1 MSKIDEL
8 QEIWEEH
15 GFPSA
20 TRFWKILQ
28 QQGLSSR
35 FNKVDVEKYID
46 GQNVTQLHRRPVR
59 TKHSHITTTDRG
71 IMYCIDL
78 LDMSAYSHDNG
89 GVKWLLLC
97 IDIFSRRA
105 AIIGVKNKT
114 AGLVA
119 DALEKAMKD
128 LGMVPKVVLS
138 DQGSEFKGA
147 TSKFL
152 AKHGVIHRLADVGDH
167 RRLGIVD
174 RFSGVVKSWIARH
187 MTYHQTKKYMS
198 VLPKLVEKYNSAP
211 HSSLG
216 GMSPNEA
223 WEFPREARN
232 FHYERIQRES
242 SKKRRV
248 KGDIA
253 VGDWVRVL
261 KLKGVFD
268 KGYHIRYSLVP
279 HQVVEIKGLNYI
291 LGNERFYRAA
301 RLQKVTPP
309 GGEEEAPPQDVAQ
322 QARRS
327 HRVAVKLKTEGI
339 ERENVRRSNRERRP
353 TDLVKDDKYGRVN
366 WS

>member
-1 MSKIDEL
+1 MEL

-20 TRFWKILQ
+20 SRLWKILQ
-28 QQGLSSR
+28 QQGLTNQ
-35 FNKVDVEKYID
+35 FNRVDVDKYIA
-46 GQNVTQLHRRPVR
+46 GQNVTQLHRKPVR

-78 LDMSAYSHDNG
+78 LDMTAYSHDNG

-105 AIIGVKNKT
+105 AIVGVKNKT

-119 DALEKAMKD
+119 DALEKAMTD
-128 LGMVPKVVLS
+128 LGMIPKVVLS
-138 DQGSEFKGA
+138 DRGSEFKGA
-147 TSKFL
+147 TAKFL
-152 AKHGVIHRLADVGDH
+152 AKNKVIHRLADVGDH

-187 MTYHQTKKYMS
+187 MTYHQTKKYMD
-198 VLPKLVEKYNSAP
+198 VLPRLVKKYNSAP

-223 WEFPREARN
+223 WEFPRDARN
-232 FHYERIQRES
+232 FHYDRIQ
-242 SKKRRV
+242 KALTTKRKV
-248 KGDIA
+248 KGGIA

-268 KGYHIRYSLVP
+268 KGYHIKYSMVP

-291 LGNERFYRAA
+291 LDNGRFYRAS

-309 GGEEEAPPQDVAQ
+309 EREEEAAPQDVAQ

-327 HRVAVKLKTEGI
+327 RRVEVKLQTDGI
-339 ERENVRRSNRERRP
+339 RGENVRRSNRERRP
-353 TDLVKDDKYGRVN
+353 TEQVEDEEYGKII
-366 WS
+366 W

>member
-1 MSKIDEL
+1 MSQIGEL
-8 QEIWEEH
+8 KEIWKEH

-20 TRFWKILQ
+20 SRLWKILQ
-28 QQGLSSR
+28 QQGLTSR
-35 FNKVDVEKYID
+35 FNRGDVEKYIA
-46 GQNVTQLHRRPVR
+46 GQKVNQLHRRPVR
-59 TKHSHITTTDRG
+59 TKYSHITTTDRG

-78 LDMSAYSHDNG
+78 LDMTAYSHDNG

-105 AIIGVKNKT
+105 AIVGVKNKT

-119 DALEKAMKD
+119 DALEVAIKE
-128 LGMVPKVVLS
+128 LGMIPKVILS
-138 DQGSEFKGA
+138 DMGSEFKGA
-147 TSKFL
+147 TAKFL
-152 AKHGVIHRLADVGDH
+152 VNNKIIHRLADVGDH

-174 RFSGVVKSWIARH
+174 RFSGIVKSWIARH
-187 MTYHQTKKYMS
+187 MTYHQTKKYID

-216 GMSPNEA
+216 GMSPDEA

-232 FHYERIQRES
+232 YHYEKIQRGL
-242 SKKRRV
+242 KGKV
-248 KGDIA
+248 KGGID

-268 KGYHIRYSLVP
+268 KGYHIKYSLVT

-291 LGNERFYRAA
+291 LDNGRFYRAA
-301 RLQKVTPP
+301 RLQKVPP
-309 GGEEEAPPQDVAQ
+309 PEEEEAAPVDVAR
-322 QARRS
+322 QARKS

-339 ERENVRRSNRERRP
+339 EEVNVRRSNRERRP
-353 TDLVKDDKYGRVN
+353 TDQVEDVRYGKIKY
-366 WS
+366 